1 MLIDTVKEFRT
12 YYRLRKGKQ
21 EECSVSRLV
30 YYLRCDSCGF
40 DFTRTSKTFD
50 KRSFAHVCSD
60 CNQKNL
66 LKNKVVLLD
75 SITSMMQVVV
85 KQFNYYAIFL
95 KIILIRV

>member
-1 MLIDTVKEFRT
+1 MYVVIVTK
-12 YYRLRKGKQ
+12 
-21 EECSVSRLV
+21 
-30 YYLRCDSCGF
+30 
-40 DFTRTSKTFD
+40 
-50 KRSFAHVCSD
+50 
-60 CNQKNL
+60 KNL